1 LNIQEILEYL
11 PHRYPFLLIDRVIEC
26 ELGKRIRALK
36 NVSVNE
42 PYFNGHFPYY
52 KVMPGVLIVEA
63 MAQAAAILSFRT
75 MGIKPD
81 DKSVYYFAG
90 IDRARFKK
98 PVMPGDQ
105 LVLEVSI
112 ERNVRSVVKYAGKA
126 YVGET
131 LVAEAELLCTL
142 RPIE

>member
-1 LNIQEILEYL
+1 
-11 PHRYPFLLIDRVIEC
+11 
-26 ELGKRIRALK
+26 
-36 NVSVNE
+36 
-42 PYFNGHFPYY
+42 
-52 KVMPGVLIVEA
+52 
-63 MAQAAAILSFRT
+63 

-112 ERNVRSVVKYAGKA
+112 VRTVRNVVKYAGKA

-142 RPIE
+142 RPI

>member
-1 LNIQEILEYL
+1 MNIQEILEYL

-52 KVMPGVLIVEA
+52 KVMPGVLVVEA

-105 LVLEVSI
+105 LILDVSI
-112 ERNVRSVVKYAGKA
+112 ERTVRNVVKYAGKA

-142 RPIE
+142 RPI

>member
-1 LNIQEILEYL
+1 MNIHEILEYL

-112 ERNVRSVVKYAGKA
+112 VRTVRNVVKYAGKA
-126 YVGET
+126 YVGDT

-142 RPIE
+142 RPI

>member
-1 LNIQEILEYL
+1 MNIQEILEYL

-112 ERNVRSVVKYAGKA
+112 ERTVRNVVKYAGKA
-126 YVGET
+126 YVGDT

-142 RPIE
+142 RPI

>member
-1 LNIQEILEYL
+1 MNIQDILEYL

-105 LVLEVSI
+105 LVLDVSI
-112 ERNVRSVVKYAGKA
+112 ERTVRNVVKYAGKA
-126 YVGET
+126 YVGDT

-142 RPIE
+142 RPI

>member
-1 LNIQEILEYL
+1 MNIHEILEYL
-11 PHRYPFLLIDRVIEC
+11 PHRYPFLLIDRVIEID
-26 ELGKRIRALK
+26 LGKRIRALK

-52 KVMPGVLIVEA
+52 KVMPGVLVVEA

-81 DKSVYYFAG
+81 DRSVYYFAG

-105 LVLEVSI
+105 LVLDVSI
-112 ERNVRSVVKYAGKA
+112 QRSVRSVVKYAGKA
-126 YVGET
+126 YVGENI
-131 LVAEAELLCTL
+131 VAEAELLCTL

>member
-1 LNIQEILEYL
+1 MNIQEILEYL
-11 PHRYPFLLIDRVIEC
+11 PHRYPFLLIDRVVEC

-112 ERNVRSVVKYAGKA
+112 ERNVRNVVKYAGRA

-142 RPIE
+142 RPI